1 MKKKYLYITIEN
13 INRELNA
20 KLLIANE
27 AIGRGYNVIIGSK
40 DIIWSIVDYLI
51 PGPILEKSLGKN
63 LRNIVIKNYKL
74 KFTIF
79 LLDEESLTYASK
91 KQYLYYNF
99 YKNNQKYLTNFFL
112 SNNKQR
118 KMLLSDN
125 NINKKKL
132 ILTGT
137 PKYELYK
144 KKYRKLYEK
153 EVKNILKKYGK
164 FILITSRFGNVNH
177 NKINTDSLKN
187 LDKNYQNFS
196 SKIFYLF
203 LEMTLLLAKNF
214 SKIKIIYR
222 PHPSE
227 NINYVRS
234 KLNKYKN
241 INVIYEGN
249 VVPWI
254 IASKILVHNKC
265 TTGFEGLL
273 LDKKVVH
280 YDPFTYKSLHNSF
293 FKILG
298 YRCKKI
304 SQVIE
309 ICKKI
314 IAENYTLKNNY
325 NKKIFNE
332 YYCDKKEAPQSLIM
346 NQIDKKYYY
355 SSSDLSFIKLLIL
368 KIIHIKKNI
377 KIFIY
382 CIFSKNFKNN
392 YNYINQK
399 FGIIS
404 KSLINQKLSLIN
416 KILKL
421 NYNFKIKVLCK
432 NTFHISK
439 N

>member
-1 MKKKYLYITIEN
+1 MKKKNLYITIEN
-13 INRELNA
+13 ANRELNA

-40 DIIWSIVDYLI
+40 DIIWSIADNLI

-63 LRNIVIKNYKL
+63 LRNIIIKNYKL

-91 KQYLYYNF
+91 KQYFYFNF

-118 KMLLSDN
+118 TMLLSDN

-144 KKYRKLYEK
+144 KKYRGLYEK
-153 EVKNILKKYGK
+153 EVKNILKRYGK
-164 FILITSRFGNVNH
+164 FILITSRFGNINH

-203 LEMTLLLAKNF
+203 LEMTLLLAKSF

-227 NINYVRS
+227 NINYV
-234 KLNKYKN
+234 KNEFIKYKN

-273 LDKKVVH
+273 LDKEVVH
-280 YDPFTYKSLHNSF
+280 YDPLPYKSLHNSF

-298 YRCKKI
+298 YRCKKK

-314 IAENYTLKNNY
+314 IAENFSLKNNY
-325 NKKIFNE
+325 NKRIFNE
-332 YYCDKKEAPQSLIM
+332 YYYDKKEAPQSLIM
-346 NQIDKKYYY
+346 NQIDKKYYI
-355 SSSDLSFIKLLIL
+355 SSDLSFIKLLIL
-368 KIIHIKKNI
+368 KIIHIKKNV
-377 KIFIY
+377 KIFIC

-404 KSLINQKLSLIN
+404 KNLINQKLSLIN